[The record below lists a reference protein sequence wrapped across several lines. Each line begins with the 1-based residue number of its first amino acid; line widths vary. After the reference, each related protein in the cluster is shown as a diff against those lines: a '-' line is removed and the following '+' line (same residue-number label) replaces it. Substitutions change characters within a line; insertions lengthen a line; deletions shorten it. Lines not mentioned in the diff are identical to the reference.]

1 MRKEKSVTGTVTHI
15 DDFGSIVTMWV
26 KTKRRK
32 RPLVTVNFDRRM
44 FGHMW
49 EQENG
54 AIEGRHV
61 QVTGEFGDQ
70 RVEFLD

>member
-1 MRKEKSVTGTVTHI
+1 MKHEGIVGEVTHI

-44 FGHMW
+44 FGNMF
-49 EQENG
+49 EQEG
-54 AIEGRHV
+54 GVIEGREV
-61 QVTGEFGDQ
+61 KVVGDVGDQ
-70 RVEFLD
+70 TVEFLD